1 MAKRPGLAFRVRAC
15 LRCGGD
21 AYFDNSEDA
30 EWRCLQCG
38 RLVPPVAALAKA
50 PAPVGHAA

>member
-21 AYFDNSEDA
+21 AYFESSEDA

-38 RLVPPVAALAKA
+38 RLVPPVAAPAKA